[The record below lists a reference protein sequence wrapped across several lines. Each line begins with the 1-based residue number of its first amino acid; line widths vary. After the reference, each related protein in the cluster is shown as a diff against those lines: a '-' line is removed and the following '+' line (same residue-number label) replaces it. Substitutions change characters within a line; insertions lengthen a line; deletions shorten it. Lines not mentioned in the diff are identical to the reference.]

1 MKQEV
6 KELLVQYQQGELDG
20 VLVYQALAKLS
31 PNESMK
37 KALLELAA
45 DEGRHA
51 GILKKYTNFLRILF
65 TKTKNIY
72 IIILEP
78 KAETGGSISPL

>member
-37 KALLELAA
+37 KALLELALA
-45 DEGRHA
+45 
-51 GILKKYTNFLRILF
+51 ITTINPI
-65 TKTKNIY
+65 NPPI
-72 IIILEP
+72 
-78 KAETGGSISPL
+78 